1 MQQMMGYQ
9 IAKQRHE
16 ELLREAEM
24 NRRARALRTTGNRRA
39 DQRGTR
45 HG

>member
-1 MQQMMGYQ
+1 MHLMMGYRF
-9 IAKQRHE
+9 AKQRHE

-24 NRRARALRTTGNRRA
+24 NRRVKALRTTGNRRA
-39 DQRGTR
+39 GQRGTR